1 MKLFSP
7 VVSNNL
13 LHAPVKFN
21 SSRVTRCSHQKYLGV
36 VLDLKLNFDTHI
48 DQKIKKCDKM
58 IGLIRQLSV
67 NLPCD
72 AYSICFFHKTSSWL
86 WGYLISQTKQ
96 GTFSK
101 QNGKV
106 QYRAC
111 LAMTGWIQGTS
122 RERLYDEFGLNLLFN
137 RCWRNKLILFV

>member
-21 SSRVTRCSHQKYLGV
+21 SSRITRCSHQKYLGV
-36 VLDLKLNFDTHI
+36 VLDLKLNFNTHI

-72 AYSICFFHKTSSWL
+72 ALLTVYTSFIRPHLDYGGILYHKPN
-86 WGYLISQTKQ
+86 KER
-96 GTFSK
+96 F
-101 QNGKV
+101 QNKMEKFNIE
-106 QYRAC
+106 
-111 LAMTGWIQGTS
+111 LA
-122 RERLYDEFGLNLLFN
+122 
-137 RCWRNKLILFV
+137 

>member
-13 LHAPVKFN
+13 LHPPVKFN
-21 SSRVTRCSHQKYLGV
+21 SSRITRCSHQKYLGV
-36 VLDLKLNFDTHI
+36 VLDLKLNFSTHI

-58 IGLIRQLSV
+58 IGLLRQLSV

-72 AYSICFFHKTSSWL
+72 ALLTVYTSFIRPHL
-86 WGYLISQTKQ
+86 DYGGILYQTKR
-96 GTFSK
+96 TFSK

-111 LAMTGWIQGTS
+111 LAMTG
-122 RERLYDEFGLNLLFN
+122 
-137 RCWRNKLILFV
+137 

>member
-21 SSRVTRCSHQKYLGV
+21 SSRTTRCSHQKYLGV

-72 AYSICFFHKTSSWL
+72 ALLTVYTSFIRPHLDYGGILYHKPN
-86 WGYLISQTKQ
+86 KER
-96 GTFSK
+96 F
-101 QNGKV
+101 QNKMEKFNIE
-106 QYRAC
+106 
-111 LAMTGWIQGTS
+111 LAS
-122 RERLYDEFGLNLLFN
+122 R
-137 RCWRNKLILFV
+137 